1 MTGTEMTD
9 VRRAYVAWTEH
20 RFFKYRGCAP
30 DVDDPSRAAGDPGLS
45 LDAWHGPD
53 VDGGEPQK
61 ERRAREAAAKAVCA
75 RCPVL
80 AECAAYASTVSVEGK
95 LVEPDGIR
103 GGRTALERHRA
114 FIQHR
119 HEVAEPAPAV
129 RFQTKQK
136 QDVLAALAG
145 HSDPCRVA
153 EVAGVDWRTASWQRS
168 RLVTQL
174 NLCKVSATR
183 MQVLEEAVARGLLDG
198 SLVVADDGSVPAV
211 PPSPPVP
218 APAMDPALETAAPVA
233 DGPEPGVGLPGSSE
247 GAAGPLRR
255 ALGPSG
261 GREDAAGAD
270 GPVAADLV
278 EGAGGPG
285 QATPYEPVR
294 VHSPRRDRFAAVHG
308 QLSLDDV
315 LADLP
320 GPVRSRQAVVLFP
333 HPVRLEPAA

>member
-9 VRRAYVAWTEH
+9 VRSAYVAWTEH

-30 DVDDPSRAAGDPGLS
+30 DVDDPSRAAGDPELA

-80 AECAAYASTVSVEGK
+80 AECAAYASTVSPEGK

-183 MQVLEEAVARGLLDG
+183 MQVLEEAVARGLLDV

-211 PPSPPVP
+211 PLAPPVP
-218 APAMDPALETAAPVA
+218 APALDPAVPVA
-233 DGPEPGVGLPGSSE
+233 DGPESGVGLPESSE
-247 GAAGPLRR
+247 GAADPLRR
-255 ALGPSG
+255 ALDPAG
-261 GREDAAGAD
+261 GQVGAAGATT
-270 GPVAADLV
+270 ANLV
-278 EGAGGPG
+278 EGAGGPR